1 MPFLPR
7 PGSFL
12 VRQFVPIIEQC
23 ATSIGTESIWD
34 FGPEFLPT
42 LSGLSVSRWTGP
54 ESHHAEALPL
64 AVSCFPLSKLDSS
77 TLSVQ
82 LEAMHKA
89 APFILLADFKVAE
102 RNIELPAS
110 LLMRGVMGMGAS
122 SQGCFKEYGGLEGLL
137 YAERKHFAVRER
149 HSLLGGALAC
159 IFAEWL
165 C

>member
-12 VRQFVPIIEQC
+12 ARQFVPVIERC
-23 ATSIGTESIWD
+23 ATSISAESIWD
-34 FGPEFLPT
+34 FGPVFLPAIA
-42 LSGLSVSRWTGP
+42 GHSVSRWTGP
-54 ESHHAEALPL
+54 DSHHAEASPL
-64 AVSCFPLSKLDSS
+64 AVSCFPLSQLDSS

-137 YAERKHFAVRER
+137 YAERTRFVVRER
-149 HSLLGGALAC
+149 HSLLGGALVC
-159 IFAEWL
+159 ILAECL
-165 C
+165 H

>member
-7 PGSFL
+7 PGSLL
-12 VRQFVPIIEQC
+12 VRQFAPVIETC
-23 ATSIGTESIWD
+23 AASFGTKAILD
-34 FGPEFLPT
+34 FGPVYLPGVT
-42 LSGLSVSRWTGP
+42 GLSVTRWPGN
-54 ESHHAEALPL
+54 ESNTMGATPL
-64 AVSCFPLSKLDSS
+64 AVSCFPLSQLDSGE
-77 TLSVQ
+77 LPPQ

-122 SQGCFKEYGGLEGLL
+122 SKGCFKEFGGLEGLL

-149 HSLLGGALAC
+149 HSLLGGSLAC
-159 IFAEWL
+159 ILAECL
-165 C
+165 R